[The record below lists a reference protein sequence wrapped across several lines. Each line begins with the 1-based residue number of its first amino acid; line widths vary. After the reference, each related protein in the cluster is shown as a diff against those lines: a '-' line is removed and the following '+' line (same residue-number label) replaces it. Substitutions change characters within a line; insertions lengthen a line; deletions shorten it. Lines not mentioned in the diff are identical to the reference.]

1 MTLKLFVE
9 KNVKNK
15 KHKKLKKKKE
25 QLRAAVTH
33 RVPSH
38 LTVSDLRL
46 TLEKAAAYRYLEH
59 LVFSPLRVNKSDL
72 L

>member
-1 MTLKLFVE
+1 MALKLFVE

-25 QLRAAVTH
+25 QLRAAVTLW
-33 RVPSH
+33 VPSH
-38 LTVSDLRL
+38 LTVRL

-59 LVFSPLRVNKSDL
+59 LVFSPLRLSKSDL